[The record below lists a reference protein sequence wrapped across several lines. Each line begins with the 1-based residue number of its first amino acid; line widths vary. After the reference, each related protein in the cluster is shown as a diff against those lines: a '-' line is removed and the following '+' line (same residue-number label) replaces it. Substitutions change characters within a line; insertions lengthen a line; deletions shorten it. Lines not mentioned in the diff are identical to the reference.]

1 MNVCMSQTKKEESQS
16 VKAIFINA
24 KDNTISYVSSDVD
37 DDTCKKYIYFGYK
50 LVEIAYRKIR
60 SPYGDRGYW
69 ESRRVSTYTRVYTYS
84 DSNNSLSVVIDE
96 CGPERAIAIAD
107 FGFSFNG
114 INFCGVLS
122 DYYVYYLDNRNPRN
136 LFSWISTIYQ
146 SYTKGREFYKWI
158 STIYQSYTEF
168 FYEGSYLGLV
178 SQTKPTPF
186 IGNAIIKTNKSIEEL
201 SKVVKC
207 FHIEDK
213 GSGPVIVEYDSNPK
227 IITLDDFLI

>member
-1 MNVCMSQTKKEESQS
+1 MSQTKKEESQS

-37 DDTCKKYIYFGYK
+37 DDTCEKYIYFGYK
-50 LVEIAYRKIR
+50 LVEIAYRKIGT
-60 SPYGDRGYW
+60 PGGYRGYW
-69 ESRRVSTYTRVYTYS
+69 ESRRVSTGVETYA
-84 DSNNSLSVVIDE
+84 DNNNSLSVVIDGY
-96 CGPERAIAIAD
+96 GPRRAITIAD
-107 FGFSFNG
+107 FGFSFIG
-114 INFCGVLS
+114 IYFCDVRNVLF
-122 DYYVYYLDNRNPRN
+122 DYYLYYLDYRNPGN
-136 LFSWISTIYQ
+136 
-146 SYTKGREFYKWI
+146 YTKGQEINKG
-158 STIYQSYTEF
+158 TYQD
-168 FYEGSYLGLV
+168 LV
-178 SQTKPTPF
+178 SWTAPIPF